1 MPENDFGFDATKDFD
16 VLDFGEKTE
25 EEVKSGINYVEVN
38 LWAKLE
44 KVGRK
49 ISFAKDIFALVRYMQ
64 DPGVNWARKSVV
76 VAGLIYFI
84 SPIDIIPDFIPIIGY
99 LDDLGVIM
107 AVLKFLGHELVP
119 YYDPNYRAKEIR

>member
-1 MPENDFGFDATKDFD
+1 MPENDFGFDETKDFD

-25 EEVKSGINYVEVN
+25 EEVTNGIRYVEGN
-38 LWAKLE
+38 LWAKVE
-44 KVGRK
+44 KTGRK
-49 ISFAKDIFALVRYMQ
+49 ISFTKDILALFRYMR
-64 DPGVNWARKSVV
+64 DPGVNWSRKAVV

-84 SPIDIIPDFIPIIGY
+84 SPIDVIPDFIPVIGY

-119 YYDPNYRAKEIR
+119 YYDPDYRA